1 MFRAAPLAIALGGTL
16 LCGAVQSAPP
26 AQDAQP
32 RRGWELR
39 QMPPAATRT
48 VEVRDIVAKEAGV
61 SAACADALADLCGA
75 DGTAPV
81 RVAVGT
87 PSPDGSNEP
96 QPALF
101 ALAWPQQVAGRR
113 TLLMGPVVARAPS
126 HVPDDA
132 RGGGRWCLAAD
143 GPKQNPPIPS
153 FAGTAS
159 ALNPMPEEVVVCHLR
174 ARELLTACLEKD
186 GTPKHDLDE
195 SARAQ
200 LLAQALKCHS
210 ACVMPAAD
218 PLVLC
223 ARFENLDAVRAAM
236 LVLDERTDAEL
247 LRLDMLHMATYCGAN
262 ALMERV
268 VALADEAQP
277 VKRPMTAEDG
287 WPTLAW
293 AFVDACDRFRQV
305 QASNAKLMERAAG
318 ECALALGYAGTDAAT
333 IRRGFAAIV
342 PYLPLGRALPGST
355 TQRAVEIARDRC
367 YSDNPTAALADR
379 LAYTVAWVIYGNAWS
394 MQGAMLPSELA
405 YRKRSHALIMDE
417 VRNGIDALMTKV
429 PADFKAE
436 AHATAAESERQ
447 LNTQLADPWRPE
459 SVFNPDPKRLREVR
473 SRIRKL
479 LSGEDREQQWQ
490 LDPRADTT
498 YRIEAVRWHIDSE
511 LGGEWSLER
520 PTRLMP
526 FRGVS
531 ANYENGMSLSSG
543 QLYLDLSDT
552 GEGP

>member
-48 VEVRDIVAKEAGV
+48 VEVRDIVAKDAGV
-61 SAACADALADLCGA
+61 SAACADALTDLCGA

-87 PSPDGSNEP
+87 PSADGSNEP
-96 QPALF
+96 QPALL

-113 TLLMGPVVARAPS
+113 TLLMGPVVAKAPS
-126 HVPDDA
+126 HVPDHV
-132 RGGGRWCLAAD
+132 RGDGPWCRAAD

-153 FAGTAS
+153 FASTAS
-159 ALNPMPEEVVVCHLR
+159 ALDPMPEEVVVCHLR
-174 ARELLTACLEKD
+174 ARELLTACLGKD

-210 ACVMPAAD
+210 ACVIPAAD

-236 LVLDERTDAEL
+236 LVLDEHYDAEL
-247 LRLDMLHMATYCGAN
+247 LRLDMLHMATSCGAN
-262 ALMERV
+262 ALVERLM
-268 VALADEAQP
+268 ALGDEKQPAKQP
-277 VKRPMTAEDG
+277 VTSEEG
-287 WPTLAW
+287 WSTLAW

-305 QASNAKLMERAAG
+305 QASNAKLMERAAS
-318 ECALALGYAGTDAAT
+318 ECSQELGYEGADAAN

-342 PYLPLGRALPGST
+342 PYMPLGRALPGST
-355 TQRAVEIARDRC
+355 PQRAVEIARDRC
-367 YSDNPTAALADR
+367 YSDIPTAELADR
-379 LAYTVAWVIYGNAWS
+379 LAYTVPWVIYGHAWS
-394 MQGAMLPSELA
+394 QKDAMLPSEA
-405 YRKRSHALIMDE
+405 ARRKRYHALIMDD
-417 VRNGIDALMTKV
+417 VRNGIDALLTKV
-429 PADFKAE
+429 PADFRAQARVE
-436 AHATAAESERQ
+436 ATESARRLSE
-447 LNTQLADPWRPE
+447 QLADPWLPE
-459 SVFNPDPKRLREVR
+459 SVFCPDNKRMSLVRTTIRETLNGKDR
-473 SRIRKL
+473 DQDWEMDAR
-479 LSGEDREQQWQ
+479 GE
-490 LDPRADTT
+490 TT

-511 LGGEWSLER
+511 LGGEWSLQR

-531 ANYENGMSLSSG
+531 ANYRNGMSLSSG

>member
-1 MFRAAPLAIALGGTL
+1 MTVPIMHLTILVFGALLAEPPAPK
-16 LCGAVQSAPP
+16 APP
-26 AQDAQP
+26 SRAF
-32 RRGWELR
+32 ELR
-39 QMPPAATRT
+39 QMPPAEPSAAD
-48 VEVRDIVAKEAGV
+48 VRNILTEDAGV
-61 SAACADALADLCGA
+61 ATALVGALKGLCSSE
-75 DGTAPV
+75 TTLPV
-81 RVAVGT
+81 RFVVGIAA
-87 PSPDGSNEP
+87 SEGSSEP
-96 QPALF
+96 QQTLL
-101 ALAWPQQVAGRR
+101 ALAWPQDVGGRR
-113 TLLMGPVVARAPS
+113 VILMGPIITRDQSCAPDQT
-126 HVPDDA
+126 VREA
-132 RGGGRWCLAAD
+132 RWCHALTEAS
-143 GPKQNPPIPS
+143 PQPPIPTIAVADS
-153 FAGTAS
+153 V
-159 ALNPMPEEVVVCHLR
+159 LNPTLEEVVCCQLL
-174 ARELLTACLEKD
+174 ARELQQRCL
-186 GTPKHDLDE
+186 GINGMPKEGLDE
-195 SARAQ
+195 SARAE
-200 LLAQALKCHS
+200 LLTQARKCHA
-210 ACVMPAAD
+210 ACVMPTAD

-247 LRLDMLHMATYCGAN
+247 LRLDMLHMATDCGAN

-305 QASNAKLMERAAG
+305 QASNAKLMERAAS
-318 ECALALGYAGTDAAT
+318 ECSQELGYEGADAAN

-511 LGGEWSLER
+511 LGGEWSLQR

>member
-1 MFRAAPLAIALGGTL
+1 MTVPIMHLTILVFGALLAEPPAPK
-16 LCGAVQSAPP
+16 APP
-26 AQDAQP
+26 SRAF
-32 RRGWELR
+32 ELR
-39 QMPPAATRT
+39 QMPPAEPSAAD
-48 VEVRDIVAKEAGV
+48 VRNILTEDAGV
-61 SAACADALADLCGA
+61 ATALVGALKGLCSSE
-75 DGTAPV
+75 TTLPV
-81 RVAVGT
+81 RFVVGIAA
-87 PSPDGSNEP
+87 SEGSSEP
-96 QPALF
+96 QQTLL
-101 ALAWPQQVAGRR
+101 ALAWPQDVGGRR
-113 TLLMGPVVARAPS
+113 VILMGPIITRDQSCAPDQT
-126 HVPDDA
+126 VREA
-132 RGGGRWCLAAD
+132 RWCHALTEAS
-143 GPKQNPPIPS
+143 PPPPIPTIAVADS
-153 FAGTAS
+153 V
-159 ALNPMPEEVVVCHLR
+159 LNPTLEEVVCCQLL
-174 ARELLTACLEKD
+174 ARELQQRCL
-186 GTPKHDLDE
+186 GINGMPKEGLDE
-195 SARAQ
+195 SARAE
-200 LLAQALKCHS
+200 LLTQARKCHA
-210 ACVMPAAD
+210 ACVMPTAD

-247 LRLDMLHMATYCGAN
+247 LRLDMLHMATDCGAN

-355 TQRAVEIARDRC
+355 PQRAVEIARDRC

-379 LAYTVAWVIYGNAWS
+379 LTYTVAWVIYGNAWS

-511 LGGEWSLER
+511 LGGEWSLQR

>member
-1 MFRAAPLAIALGGTL
+1 
-16 LCGAVQSAPP
+16 
-26 AQDAQP
+26 
-32 RRGWELR
+32 
-39 QMPPAATRT
+39 
-48 VEVRDIVAKEAGV
+48 
-61 SAACADALADLCGA
+61 
-75 DGTAPV
+75 
-81 RVAVGT
+81 
-87 PSPDGSNEP
+87 
-96 QPALF
+96 
-101 ALAWPQQVAGRR
+101 
-113 TLLMGPVVARAPS
+113 
-126 HVPDDA
+126 
-132 RGGGRWCLAAD
+132 
-143 GPKQNPPIPS
+143 
-153 FAGTAS
+153 
-159 ALNPMPEEVVVCHLR
+159 
-174 ARELLTACLEKD
+174 
-186 GTPKHDLDE
+186 
-195 SARAQ
+195 
-200 LLAQALKCHS
+200 
-210 ACVMPAAD
+210 
-218 PLVLC
+218 
-223 ARFENLDAVRAAM
+223 
-236 LVLDERTDAEL
+236 
-247 LRLDMLHMATYCGAN
+247 MATDCGAN

-277 VKRPMTAEDG
+277 AKRPMTAEDG

-367 YSDNPTAALADR
+367 YSDNPTAELADR

-490 LDPRADTT
+490 LDPRAETT
-498 YRIEAVRWHIDSE
+498 YRIEAVLWHIDAE
-511 LGGEWSLER
+511 LGAEWSLER

-531 ANYENGMSLSSG
+531 ANYRNGMSLRSG
-543 QLYLDLSDT
+543 QLHLDLSDT